1 MTTGMKT
8 FSFLLLTHQFCFT
21 FDSSVLPLYRP
32 RWGWCENAMG
42 TLMFGNVEGTL
53 CGQTGAGGWA
63 GGQAGWVDE
72 AGKKT
77 HLWRGVLEPW
87 SCYGVDIENLF
98 CLGLRR
104 VGFHLGEREWQ
115 NREILFGRQSVS
127 LSALPSQEWIWKGGE
142 VGMAMKSVWRV
153 GGEGSALLWNKDANS
168 SLNNQVKELQNNIQL
183 FHQSF
188 VLGLVELTCGWDYIM
203 TM

>member
-72 AGKKT
+72 AGEKNAPMT
-77 HLWRGVLEPW
+77 WCFGTVELLWGWYRKPVLFGAEEGGVPPWRERMTEQRDTFWSTVSQPVCPALSGVNMEGWRGGDGHEECVEGGGKRGVL
-87 SCYGVDIENLF
+87 CCRTRMLI
-98 CLGLRR
+98 
-104 VGFHLGEREWQ
+104 
-115 NREILFGRQSVS
+115 
-127 LSALPSQEWIWKGGE
+127 LPSII
-142 VGMAMKSVWRV
+142 KSKNYKITYSCFIR
-153 GGEGSALLWNKDANS
+153 ALCW
-168 SLNNQVKELQNNIQL
+168 V
-183 FHQSF
+183 
-188 VLGLVELTCGWDYIM
+188 
-203 TM
+203 